1 MKVLVTG
8 AARGI
13 GLELARQ
20 YAAAGA
26 TVWGTVRRQADA
38 DELTA
43 AGVRAPLLEVT
54 DAASVD
60 ELARLF
66 DDTDLDLVINNAG
79 VLGPERQTTT
89 DMDFAA
95 FADVLAVNT
104 VGPLRVTQAVLP
116 ALRRSRQPQVA
127 MITSRMGS
135 MSHAESDLVAYRASK
150 VAANK
155 ITQCLATDLEPAGVV
170 VSAVHPGW
178 VRTNIGGDQAGVEV
192 ATSAAGIRQL
202 LARLTPADTGHF
214 WDYTGTRLP
223 W

>member
-8 AARGI
+8 ASQGI

-26 TVWGTVRRQADA
+26 TVWGTVRRHADA

-43 AGVRAPLLEVT
+43 AGVCAPQLEVT
-54 DAASVD
+54 DGDSVE
-60 ELARLF
+60 ELSRLF
-66 DDTDLDLVINNAG
+66 EDSSLDLLINNAG
-79 VLGPERQTTT
+79 ILGPERQSTT

-95 FADVLAVNT
+95 FADVLAVNA
-104 VGPLRVTQAVLP
+104 VGPLRVTQALLP
-116 ALRRSRQPQVA
+116 ALRRSGRPQLT

-150 VAANK
+150 AAANK
-155 ITQCLATDLEPAGVV
+155 ITQCLATDLAPAGIV

-178 VRTNIGGDQAGVEV
+178 VRTNIGGDQAGIDV

-202 LARLTPADTGHF
+202 LARLTPADTGQF
-214 WDYTGTRLP
+214 WDYSGTRLP